1 MVIGHWNLCEGRDR
15 CPAGAQTLADVRYV
29 PALGPSF
36 LFMKTFHLLLENV
49 PSILQTVGE
58 LQVI

>member
-1 MVIGHWNLCEGRDR
+1 MVIRHWNLCEGRDR
-15 CPAGAQTLADVRYV
+15 SPAKVETLADVS
-29 PALGPSF
+29 ALGPFF